1 MKTLITK
8 LKLALFLRIGE
19 SLGFDEIE
27 IDHAD
32 GAVTS
37 VTFTKT
43 DDTRRH

>member
-1 MKTLITK
+1 MKTLITR

-19 SLGFDEIE
+19 SLGFNEIG

-37 VTFTKT
+37 ITFTKT
-43 DDTRRH
+43 TNER

>member
-19 SLGFDEIE
+19 SLSFDEIE

-37 VTFTKT
+37 ITFTRT
-43 DDTRRH
+43 TNER